1 MTNSAI
7 KYSLIIKILSPAHGG
22 TSTQIRGWV
31 GHLFFLVLLVYIG
44 RYIRD
49 KFHESHARNSKI
61 TNKTICQVKYLQNFI
76 KLIIQKI
83 KIKLIN

>member
-1 MTNSAI
+1 MGEPQL
-7 KYSLIIKILSPAHGG
+7 KLGG
-22 TSTQIRGWV
+22 GV
-31 GHLFFLVLLVYIG
+31 GHLFFLILLVYTG
-44 RYIRD
+44 GYIRD
-49 KFHESHARNSKI
+49 KVHESHARNSKI